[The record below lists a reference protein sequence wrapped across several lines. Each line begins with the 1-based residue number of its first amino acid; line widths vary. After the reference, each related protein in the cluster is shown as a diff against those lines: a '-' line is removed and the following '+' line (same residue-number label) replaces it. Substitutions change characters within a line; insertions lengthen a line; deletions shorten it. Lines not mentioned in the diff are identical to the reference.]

1 MNNTQPLPPPKTNY
15 AVPTIEII
23 QFSCA
28 DIITTSGNGDPNQG
42 EWDPQFINDEIPT
55 W

>member
-1 MNNTQPLPPPKTNY
+1 MNNSQLITKPKTNY
-15 AVPTIEII
+15 ENPFIAII

-28 DIITTSGNGDPNQG
+28 DIITTSKNGDPNQG
-42 EWDPQFINDEIPT
+42 EWDPQSIELTI